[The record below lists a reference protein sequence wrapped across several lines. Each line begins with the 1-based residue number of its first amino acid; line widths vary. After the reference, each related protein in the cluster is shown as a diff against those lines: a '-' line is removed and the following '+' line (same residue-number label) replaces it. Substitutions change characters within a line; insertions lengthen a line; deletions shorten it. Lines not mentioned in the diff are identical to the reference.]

1 MEIRRTS
8 NKCIKLTLPN
18 GKAVDV
24 LSTVLDEIFRWIQN
38 EDTKPESGG
47 YIVGYQHEK
56 TGNISLESV
65 STPYLLDRKSRV
77 RFDIC
82 DPQHNLFLKKAYRR
96 KSYYMGVWHTHPQ
109 GVPTPSSIDWD
120 DWNATLKADKT
131 GCQYVFFIIPGTDE
145 WRLWVG
151 DFQTMEITEA
161 KEFMKDADGI
171 YKKEGLE
178 EDEKNN

>member
-1 MEIRRTS
+1 
-8 NKCIKLTLPN
+8 
-18 GKAVDV
+18 
-24 LSTVLDEIFRWIQN
+24 
-38 EDTKPESGG
+38 
-47 YIVGYQHEK
+47 
-56 TGNISLESV
+56 
-65 STPYLLDRKSRV
+65 
-77 RFDIC
+77 
-82 DPQHNLFLKKAYRR
+82 
-96 KSYYMGVWHTHPQ
+96 MGVWHTHPQ

-120 DWNATLKADKT
+120 DWNATMKADKT
-131 GCQYVFFIIPGTDE
+131 GCQYVFFIIAGTDE